1 MCSEDF
7 FSEFKS
13 KLLTFRPEEFGQAR
27 VAAVEDGHLA
37 LPLLLDLGEH
47 FVPVGPASIRPGL
60 EAGDEVPLL
69 LVVENVQR
77 QLEGHRLHV
86 RLLEGGGDVHVH
98 L

>member
-1 MCSEDF
+1 MINRVIMCSEDF

-47 FVPVGPASIRPGL
+47 FVPVWPPGVGPGL
-60 EAGDEVPLL
+60 EAGH
-69 LVVENVQR
+69 QISFF
-77 QLEGHRLHV
+77 LE
-86 RLLEGGGDVHVH
+86 
-98 L
+98 